1 MKKLIHT
8 KMDAIH
14 HCRIEKE
21 MGRINF
27 QKKEKIGQ

>member
-27 QKKEKIGQ
+27 HKNFWDC